1 MTSPAQ
7 QAIFDAAK
15 VRFATM
21 GEDRIESGGKVFI
34 RNLAKICPFCRDV
47 FWGYQVE
54 GQEVEP
60 YRIDPDPIDG
70 NGTRETCGHPLCH
83 DAEDDYQFQRRRGFR
98 QQQAKAREHAQA
110 GPVHRKEAM

>member
-7 QAIFDAAK
+7 QAHFDAQKAK
-15 VRFATM
+15 FATM
-21 GEDRIESGGKVFI
+21 GEERIERHGRIYV

-47 FWGYQVE
+47 FWTYQVE
-54 GQEVEP
+54 GQEREP

-83 DAEDDYQFQRRRGFR
+83 DAEDDYQFQRRQGFR
-98 QQQAKAREHAQA
+98 QQEAQARQHAQA
-110 GPVHRKEAM
+110 GPAPRKGGM